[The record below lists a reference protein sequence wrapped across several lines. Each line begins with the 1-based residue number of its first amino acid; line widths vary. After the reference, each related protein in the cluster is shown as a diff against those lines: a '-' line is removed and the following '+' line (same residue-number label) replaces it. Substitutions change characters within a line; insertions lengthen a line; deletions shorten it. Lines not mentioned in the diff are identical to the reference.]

1 MLVRERHWHEKISYA
16 AISPLTASFLGLAF
30 LALTFSA
37 LSPDARGSESLQ
49 QVATQQQDTNQ
60 KDSEQAKPADTEKS
74 EIAVP
79 LPKGEKL
86 VLSDG
91 SFQMVREYH
100 REGDRVR
107 YYSLERSGWEEIPAT
122 MVDWAATEKAKAERE
137 TQEKQLDEQ
146 IAKTENAERFA
157 DLNVDTS
164 FEVRPNVFLPDGT
177 GFYAVDG
184 KSVALVKQEE
194 ATLRLEKGRAFERI
208 VTGMPMI
215 SARQD
220 MELAGKQAKLRLHSG
235 DLEFYFRTAD
245 ERDPRLKLIRAQ
257 IKDGK
262 RELEV
267 VSTDIAGQQKYKDQE
282 ISLLKWDAARGLYR
296 FTLDHPLEAG
306 EYAAIETIETTTS
319 EGQSIYV
326 WTFGVDGNAN
336 DAGAKPK
343 QNNPAKK

>member
-16 AISPLTASFLGLAF
+16 AISPLTAPFLGLAF
-30 LALTFSA
+30 LALTFSV
-37 LSPDARGSESLQ
+37 LSPNARGSESLQ
-49 QVATQQQDTNQ
+49 QAATQGTNQ
-60 KDSEQAKPADTEKS
+60 KASEQAKSADTEKS

-86 VLSDG
+86 VLRDG

-107 YYSLERSGWEEIPAT
+107 YYSLERSGWEEIPAA
-122 MVDWAATEKAKAERE
+122 MVDWAATENAKAERE

-146 IAKTENAERFA
+146 IAKTENSERFA

-164 FEVRPNVFLPDGT
+164 FEVRPNVFLPDGP

-220 MELAGKQAKLRLHSG
+220 MEIAGKQAKLRLHTS

-245 ERDPRLKLIRAQ
+245 ERDPRLKLVRAQ
-257 IKDGK
+257 IKNGK

-326 WTFGVDGNAN
+326 WTFGVDGDAN
-336 DAGAKPK
+336 DDGAKPR

>member
-1 MLVRERHWHEKISYA
+1 MPVREIHWHEKIPYSSL
-16 AISPLTASFLGLAF
+16 SPLTASFWGLAF
-30 LALTFSA
+30 LAVTFSA
-37 LSPDARGSESLQ
+37 LSPDARGSEPLQ
-49 QVATQQQDTNQ
+49 QAATPRETTQDSQ
-60 KDSEQAKPADTEKS
+60 QAKPADAENS

-86 VLSDG
+86 ILTDG
-91 SFQMVREYH
+91 SFQMVREYQ
-100 REGDRVR
+100 RQGDRVR
-107 YYSLERSGWEEIPAT
+107 YFSLERSAWEEIPAT
-122 MVDWAATEKAKAERE
+122 MVDWTATEKAKTERE
-137 TQEKQLDEQ
+137 SQQKQLDEQ
-146 IAKTENAERFA
+146 IAKTENAQRFA
-157 DLNVDTS
+157 DLDVDTS
-164 FEVRPNVFLPDGT
+164 FEVHPNVFLPDAA

-184 KSVALVKQEE
+184 KSVAVVKQEE
-194 ATLRLEKGRAFERI
+194 ATLRLEKARTFERI

-220 MELAGKQAKLRLHSG
+220 MEIAGKQAKLRLHTG

-245 ERDPRLKLIRAQ
+245 ERDPRLKLVRAQ

-319 EGQSIYV
+319 QGQSIYV

-343 QNNPAKK
+343 ENNPGKK

>member
-1 MLVRERHWHEKISYA
+1 MLVRERHWHDKVFHA

-30 LALTFSA
+30 LAVTFSA
-37 LSPDARGSESLQ
+37 VSPEARGSEPLQ
-49 QVATQQQDTNQ
+49 QAATPQETTQDSQ
-60 KDSEQAKPADTEKS
+60 QAKPADAENS

-86 VLSDG
+86 ILTDG
-91 SFQMVREYH
+91 SFQMVREYQ

-107 YYSLERSGWEEIPAT
+107 YFSLERSAWEEIPANL
-122 MVDWAATEKAKAERE
+122 VDWAATEKVKAERE
-137 TQEKQLDEQ
+137 SQQKQLDEQ
-146 IAKTENAERFA
+146 IAKTENAQRFA

-164 FEVRPNVFLPDGT
+164 FEVRPNVFLPDGA

-184 KSVALVKQEE
+184 KSVTAVRQEE
-194 ATLRLEKGRAFERI
+194 ATLRLDKGRAFERI

-215 SARQD
+215 SARQ
-220 MELAGKQAKLRLHSG
+220 ELEIAGKQAKLRLHSG
-235 DLEFYFRTAD
+235 ELEFYFRTAD
-245 ERDPRLKLIRAQ
+245 ERDPRLNLVRAQ

-267 VSTDIAGQQKYKDQE
+267 VSTDIAGQQKYKDQD

-296 FTLDHPLEAG
+296 FTLDQPLEAG
-306 EYAAIETIETTTS
+306 EYAVIETISS

-326 WTFGVDGNAN
+326 WTFGIDGKAN
-336 DAGAKPK
+336 DGGAKPK
-343 QNNPAKK
+343 KNNPDKN

>member
-1 MLVRERHWHEKISYA
+1 MLVRERHCHEKVPRAVISRFT
-16 AISPLTASFLGLAF
+16 PSFLGLVF
-30 LALTFSA
+30 LAVMFSVQSA
-37 LSPDARGSESLQ
+37 DARGSESLQ
-49 QVATQQQDTNQ
+49 EAATQQGATQR
-60 KDSEQAKPADTEKS
+60 DSPQAKPADGEKS
-74 EIAVP
+74 EITVP
-79 LPKGEKL
+79 LPKGEKMIL
-86 VLSDG
+86 TDG
-91 SFQMVREYH
+91 SFQIVREYH

-107 YYSLERSGWEEIPAT
+107 YYSLERSAWEEIPAT

-137 TQEKQLDEQ
+137 TQQKQLDEQ

-157 DLNVDTS
+157 DLDVDTS
-164 FEVRPNVFLPDGT
+164 FEVRPNLFLPDT
-177 GFYAVDG
+177 AGFYAVDG
-184 KSVALVKQEE
+184 KSVAALRQEE
-194 ATLRLEKGRAFERI
+194 ANLRLEKGRAFERI

-220 MELAGKQAKLRLHSG
+220 MEIPGRQAKLRLHTG

-267 VSTDIAGQQKYKDQE
+267 VSTDMAGQQKYKDQE

-296 FTLDHPLEAG
+296 YTLDQPLEAG
-306 EYAAIETIETTTS
+306 EYGIIEATPS

-326 WTFGVDGNAN
+326 WTFGLDATANPN
-336 DAGAKPK
+336 DAVAKPAQK
-343 QNNPAKK
+343 KPAKK